1 MADVRFELTTRYPM
15 HVLLPTSPFV
25 KVVVRWAEGD
35 RLTNRLPNLS
45 LITEIAR
52 QAAVGESLQD
62 AVEQH
67 SAFIHFTLPSLETL
81 MLKVTVSPTAE
92 F

>member
-15 HVLLPTSPFV
+15 HVLPTSPFV
-25 KVVVRWAEGD
+25 KVVVRWAEGN
-35 RLTNRLPNLS
+35 RLTNRLPNPS
-45 LITEIAR
+45 LTTEIAR

-67 SAFIHFTLPSLETL
+67 SAFI
-81 MLKVTVSPTAE
+81 SPCPR
-92 F
+92 